1 MDKALENLLGKKA
14 SATGSDKVSIESF
27 SLLTFIGKGSYADVI
42 LARKKD
48 TQKIYAL
55 KVLKK
60 KKIEAKNQK
69 NHVSTE
75 RNILVT
81 KFLTILTLD

>member
-1 MDKALENLLGKKA
+1 MDKLVEGQLSKKA
-14 SATGSDKVSIESF
+14 GSSSDKISIESF

-48 TQKIYAL
+48 TSRIYAL

-75 RNILVT
+75 RNILVAS
-81 KFLTILTLD
+81 FVHL